1 MPGQQIKNHEIK
13 RTLPFGHGPIPRC
26 EPPFVAYK
34 CIRTAPRLYAANI
47 SCQYPHTPSSQLAN
61 FMLAVPTR
69 RTQFV
74 QVLDLGLII
83 RWTAVPGFRAALD
96 PGVINW
102 DVDPAQFIQP
112 TVNTNGAFTAKT
124 QRFPILR
131 PHNVRFV
138 FNVSPLFGACAYRQ
152 DDRVTDHTQCSRC
165 RTTDSLEVVN
175 IHSCASGD
183 K

>member
-1 MPGQQIKNHEIK
+1 MQCSTSCYTWKVPYIPMPGQQMKNHEIK

-26 EPPFVAYK
+26 EPPFLAYK

-47 SCQYPHTPSSQLAN
+47 SCQYPHTPNSQMAN

-124 QRFPILR
+124 QRFPFSAHTTLD
-131 PHNVRFV
+131 
-138 FNVSPLFGACAYRQ
+138 SCSMYRHYP
-152 DDRVTDHTQCSRC
+152 VLVHTG
-165 RTTDSLEVVN
+165 RTTGRQTTHHAHVVRL
-175 IHSCASGD
+175 
-183 K
+183 